1 MSKQRDFGDQLR
13 AVRPVTAHLVHSVLL
28 DTWPNSPAVVDFG
41 LESQK
46 HYEALYYPIPQPRD
60 HAPCAGCRL
69 GPRRETHGSCPCA
82 SPSNPHKD
90 VQFYTSWDAIHG
102 RPGPGSTLSGTVGDA
117 GRARFQTRDDSH
129 DLEK

>member
-1 MSKQRDFGDQLR
+1 MSKQREFGDQLR
-13 AVRPVTAHLVHSVLL
+13 SVRPVTAHLVHSVLL
-28 DTWPNSPAVVDFG
+28 DTWPNSPAIVDFG

-46 HYEALYYPIPQPRD
+46 HYEALYYPIRN
-60 HAPCAGCRL
+60 
-69 GPRRETHGSCPCA
+69 REITPLALDAAMGHGEKLTALARA

-102 RPGPGSTLSGTVGDA
+102 RPRPGSTLSGTVGDA